1 MGDDAPPA
9 ANATAEKG
17 AAPLSLHLYV
27 STTGRTGVNGNQA
40 QYGDLEADIVAHWG
54 DWLLGYEH
62 RDFFWNNTSRLEF
75 ADGGGTPWDVL
86 HRYYVARTLFDGE
99 YERFD
104 YYGGVVADTAFEV
117 QPDDATGLGGFGH
130 LAVNI
135 YEGVKLGVEGGISAV
150 RVRGGEI
157 FTRSDLRARL
167 ELPETRIRKWLL
179 RQVDM
184 PDEEGILGLGIE
196 YLSRRRLYRLADNS
210 QVKGRGYVDMNESSI
225 GLATTVR
232 LDKCFEV
239 RVIPRYYLPRT
250 LNFYNRGGENV
261 GRLSSGHSWG
271 GAVEL
276 DWTFGE

>member
-1 MGDDAPPA
+1 MIQG
-9 ANATAEKG
+9 NAIKYTPDPNFYG
-17 AAPLSLHLYV
+17 ADSFSYTV
-27 STTGRTGVNGNQA
+27 S
-40 QYGDLEADIVAHWG
+40 
-54 DWLLGYEH
+54 
-62 RDFFWNNTSRLEF
+62 
-75 ADGGGTPWDVL
+75 
-86 HRYYVARTLFDGE
+86 DGE

-104 YYGGVVADTAFEV
+104 YYGGVGADTAFEG

-196 YLSRRRLYRLADNS
+196 RN
-210 QVKGRGYVDMNESSI
+210 
-225 GLATTVR
+225 
-232 LDKCFEV
+232 
-239 RVIPRYYLPRT
+239 
-250 LNFYNRGGENV
+250 NFV
-261 GRLSSGHSWG
+261 
-271 GAVEL
+271 
-276 DWTFGE
+276 